1 MTRAE
6 IVALM
11 DRKTPVEVYAR
22 VFNPDWAKG
31 LAQNVPAHM
40 LHAVVA
46 WVTLGESHDDFL
58 EAVIEGDLFAACALA
73 DDVNR
78 HALFRYAVFFH
89 NHAPSLAF
97 KRGALV
103 KWKGMATDA

>member
-1 MTRAE
+1 MTRTE
-6 IVALM
+6 VLALM
-11 DRKTPVEVYAR
+11 DKNTPVEVYAR
-22 VFNPDWAKG
+22 VFSPDWATG

-46 WVTLGESHDDFL
+46 WVVLGECYDDFL
-58 EAVIEGDLFAACALA
+58 EAVIEGDLFKACAMA

-89 NHAPSLAF
+89 NHAPSPSF
-97 KRGALV
+97 KRDAI
-103 KWKGMATDA
+103 KTWKGMATDA